1 MNQFR
6 NKNMRGDDE
15 LWLIIFIQSVTLNIL
30 SQIESLGMG
39 YIEQVNAV
47 IRHYYNKD
55 KCLSQYSHFNSI
67 LILQVKLEP
76 AKV

>member
-1 MNQFR
+1 
-6 NKNMRGDDE
+6 MRGDDE
-15 LWLIIFIQSVTLNIL
+15 FWLIIFIQSVTLNIL

-39 YIEQVNAV
+39 YIELVTAV

-55 KCLSQYSHFNSI
+55 KCLSQSSHFNSF